1 MALTSRSSGRRRG
14 EESGSKR
21 VIEYIREHNVTTI
34 RWKARA
40 RFKIV
45 EPRNEA

>member
-1 MALTSRSSGRRRG
+1 MRVERVSVDRAVRTYGFIY
-14 EESGSKR
+14 SKR
-21 VIEYIREHNVTTI
+21 VVDYIREHNMTTI

-45 EPRNEA
+45 A